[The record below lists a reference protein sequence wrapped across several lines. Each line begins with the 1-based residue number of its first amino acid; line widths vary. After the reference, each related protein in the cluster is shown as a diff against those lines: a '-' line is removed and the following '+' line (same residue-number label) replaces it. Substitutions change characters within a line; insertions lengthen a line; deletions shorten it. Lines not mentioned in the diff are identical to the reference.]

1 MKKTTFLFVAAA
13 AVLLVGSP
21 AAKAVSPMLSLVTP
35 ADTFSFDLLAYNT
48 AAGSGYFI
56 AEGVP
61 TFGVT
66 STYTDL
72 DGNVV
77 TVSSSETVGVTNTV
91 DTFSFSTPTNFET
104 AATINSLSITG
115 IELDLG
121 NANSGSATTGT
132 ANTVDLL
139 TPITTYT
146 GTGTALYNTNTT
158 AKLTPG
164 TTLSNGG
171 LSYAAVEGL
180 QAGPSAIN
188 QFNVRTFTYTI
199 TYPTLSLV
207 PEPSTWAMMGLGLI
221 GGAVMIR
228 RRHLAA

>member
-1 MKKTTFLFVAAA
+1 MKKTTFLFTAAA
-13 AVLLVGSP
+13 AVLLAVSP
-21 AAKAVSPMLSLVTP
+21 SAKAVSPMLGLVTP

-48 AAGSGYFI
+48 AAGNGYFI
-56 AEGVP
+56 AAGVP

-66 STYTDL
+66 STYTDF

-77 TVSSSETVGVTNTV
+77 TVSSSETVGVTNTT

-121 NANSGSATTGT
+121 NANSGAATTGT
-132 ANTVDLL
+132 ANTVDTVL
-139 TPITTYT
+139 PIGTYT
-146 GTGTALYNTNTT
+146 GTGTALYSTATT
-158 AKLTPG
+158 TKLSPG
-164 TTLSNGG
+164 TTLSNGNM
-171 LSYAAVEGL
+171 SYAAVEGL
-180 QAGPSAIN
+180 QAGTSAIN

-199 TYPTLSLV
+199 VYANLV
-207 PEPSTWAMMGLGLI
+207 PEPSTWAMCGLGLV

-228 RRHLAA
+228 RRRLAA